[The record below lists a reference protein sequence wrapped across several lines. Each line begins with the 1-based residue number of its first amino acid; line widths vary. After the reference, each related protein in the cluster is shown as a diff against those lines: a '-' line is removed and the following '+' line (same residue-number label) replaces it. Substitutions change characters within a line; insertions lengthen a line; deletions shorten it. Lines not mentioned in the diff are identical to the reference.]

1 VGQVGPSCKTGA
13 ERTSEARGLALC
25 DPDLAYIGRRAP
37 GTCRTGAEAGVKR
50 TWERT
55 RISVLANIKDAAL
68 RGLNGTGLTD
78 AVARSR
84 WRAERLLVLCYH
96 GVSLRDEHLWNPGL
110 HVTLELF
117 EARMRMLADG
127 GYNVLPFEE
136 ATVRLRSGSLPKKA
150 VSITFDDGYADFAL
164 RAYPVLQRFG
174 FHATLYLT
182 TYYVLFNRPI
192 FNLIV
197 PYMLWL
203 CRDRHCAANPRLGF
217 EHEAD
222 LTSGQGRAEVWEAVS
237 SLASS
242 RALSGAAKDDL
253 AAEVSA
259 HLGLDYEAIRASRI
273 LSLLR
278 PDEVSQISG
287 RGVSIELHTHRHR
300 TPLDADLFKRE
311 VLENRRHIEEMTGRH
326 PAHFCYP
333 GGINRPAMLPVLD
346 QSGIRTATTHF
357 AGLGSSSTNPLLMP
371 RFLDAQ
377 GVPETTY
384 LSWLAGT
391 GTLLSRL
398 KPAG

>member
-1 VGQVGPSCKTGA
+1 
-13 ERTSEARGLALC
+13 
-25 DPDLAYIGRRAP
+25 
-37 GTCRTGAEAGVKR
+37 
-50 TWERT
+50 
-55 RISVLANIKDAAL
+55 VLANIKDAAL
-68 RGLNGTGLTD
+68 RGFNGTGLTE

-84 WRAERLLVLCYH
+84 WRAGRLLVLCYH
-96 GVSLRDEHLWNPGL
+96 GVSLGGEHLWNPGL

-117 EARMRMLADG
+117 EARMRMLVDG

-136 ATVRLRSGSLPKKA
+136 AAVRLQSGSLPKKA
-150 VSITFDDGYADFAL
+150 VSITFDDGFADFAL

-174 FHATLYLT
+174 FHATVYLT

-197 PYMLWL
+197 PYMLWH

-222 LTSGQGRAEVWEAVS
+222 LTSAQGRAEAWEAVS
-237 SLASS
+237 SLVDS

-278 PDEVSQISG
+278 PDEVSEISG

-300 TPLDADLFKRE
+300 TPLDPELLKRE
-311 VLENRRHIEEMTGRH
+311 ILENRHHIQEMTGRH
-326 PAHFCYP
+326 PVHFCYP
-333 GGINRPAMLPVLD
+333 SGINRPAMLPVLH
-346 QSGIRTATTHF
+346 QSGIRTAAAHSP
-357 AGLGSSSTNPLLMP
+357 GLASCSTNPLLMP
-371 RFLDAQ
+371 RFLDRQ
-377 GVPETTY
+377 GVPEITY

-391 GTLLSRL
+391 GALLSQR